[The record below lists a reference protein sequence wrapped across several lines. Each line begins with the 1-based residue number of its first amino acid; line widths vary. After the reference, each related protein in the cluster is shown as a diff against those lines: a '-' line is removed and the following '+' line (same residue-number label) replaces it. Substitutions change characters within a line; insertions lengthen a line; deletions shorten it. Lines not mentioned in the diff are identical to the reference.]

1 MKIDHLLLQNFRNYP
16 ECAIQFQ
23 PGLNI
28 LVGRNAQGKTNLL
41 ESIHFLSTGKSH
53 RTNNQL
59 DLIRWDNT
67 GFFLRADITKGG
79 VAMSVEFR
87 LQRDRQRE
95 LRINGLPERRMSS
108 LLGVINCVLFAPEDL
123 QLLKG
128 PPALRRRFLDME
140 LSQISS
146 TYLYSLQQYNR
157 VLNQKNRLLK
167 TCLQGRG
174 DRTGVDVWNQQLV
187 RFGAKV
193 MQMRANALELL
204 GKYARINLFELTG
217 HGEELSLIYRPAGK
231 TNHSLPKQEEAIRD
245 LFWDMLRKEQADE
258 LARGQSLVGPHRDDF
273 SCLINNIDVRSFGS
287 QGQQRTCVLALK
299 LAEIE
304 FMHKMSGHY
313 PILLLDDVLSE
324 LDEQRRSAL
333 LQLVDRGIQTLMT
346 GTEAAL
352 FAGLADKSAL
362 IAEISN
368 GHVRIV
374 V

>member
-146 TYLYSLQQYNR
+146 TYL
-157 VLNQKNRLLK
+157 
-167 TCLQGRG
+167 
-174 DRTGVDVWNQQLV
+174 
-187 RFGAKV
+187 
-193 MQMRANALELL
+193 
-204 GKYARINLFELTG
+204 
-217 HGEELSLIYRPAGK
+217 
-231 TNHSLPKQEEAIRD
+231 
-245 LFWDMLRKEQADE
+245 
-258 LARGQSLVGPHRDDF
+258 
-273 SCLINNIDVRSFGS
+273 
-287 QGQQRTCVLALK
+287 
-299 LAEIE
+299 
-304 FMHKMSGHY
+304 
-313 PILLLDDVLSE
+313 
-324 LDEQRRSAL
+324 
-333 LQLVDRGIQTLMT
+333 
-346 GTEAAL
+346 
-352 FAGLADKSAL
+352 
-362 IAEISN
+362 
-368 GHVRIV
+368 
-374 V
+374 